1 MNTNTTRPR
10 MLRSLAASSLALL
23 GIFTAGTAL
32 AGIASTPSTT
42 AYHFSSHPMIAGV
55 VVSVNDREMV
65 VATDQG
71 ERVTLAMDARTMAP
85 RDLAPGMVLRTE
97 FVVLEGCRFYAE
109 RIVPVRGGMSTNRFQ
124 AYANTTDARDP
135 RSEGTSLAYSRDA
148 GLRNHAADF
157 QASLPQTV
165 GAHSP
170 GMVTTA
176 SPASR
181 QYLSSTHPMI
191 SGRVLSVNDHQLV
204 VETDQGQRV
213 ALLMDSR
220 TMVPSVVEPG
230 TVFRA
235 DFTQMNDGRYYA
247 KRITPD
253 ESATLQREPAYAHTR
268 DSDAAIAEGSPDCG
282 CASVSTVSST
292 ASVVEHH
299 VDADP
304 VVAQLDEPETLPMT
318 GSSQPLVL
326 LIGLI
331 ALGSAGLV
339 RVVRDGHVV

>member
-10 MLRSLAASSLALL
+10 MLRSFVASALALL
-23 GIFTAGTAL
+23 GIFTVGTAL
-32 AGIASTPSTT
+32 AGIPSTPSTT

-109 RIVPVRGGMSTNRFQ
+109 RIVPVRGGMSANRFQ

-135 RSEGTSLAYSRDA
+135 RSEGTSLASNRDA
-148 GLRNHAADF
+148 GRNAAADF
-157 QASLPQTV
+157 QTSLPQTV

-247 KRITPD
+247 KRVTPD
-253 ESATLQREPAYAHTR
+253 ESATLPREPAYAHTR
-268 DSDAAIAEGSPDCG
+268 DSDLAIAAGSPDCG
-282 CASVSTVSST
+282 CASVSTASST
-292 ASVVEHH
+292 ASMTERR

-304 VVAQLDEPETLPMT
+304 VVARLDEPETLPMT
-318 GSSQPLVL
+318 ASGQPLVL
-326 LIGLI
+326 LIGFI

-339 RVVRDGHVV
+339 RVVRDGRIV

>member
-1 MNTNTTRPR
+1 

-23 GIFTAGTAL
+23 GMLNVGTAL
-32 AGIASTPSTT
+32 ASIPSIPSTT
-42 AYHFSSHPMIAGV
+42 AYHFSSHPMISGT

-71 ERVTLAMDARTMAP
+71 EHITLAMDARTMAP

-97 FVVLEGCRFYAE
+97 FVALEGCRFYAE
-109 RIVPVRGGMSTNRFQ
+109 RIMPIRDGMSTNRFQ
-124 AYANTTDARDP
+124 AYANTADARDP
-135 RSEGTSLAYSRDA
+135 RSEGTGLAYHHEA
-148 GLRNHAADF
+148 GRSNQAADF

-165 GAHSP
+165 GAHSL
-170 GMVTTA
+170 GTVTTA

-204 VETDQGQRV
+204 VETDQGQHV

-220 TMVPSVVEPG
+220 TMVPSTVEPG

-268 DSDAAIAEGSPDCG
+268 DSDMAIAAGSSDCG
-282 CASVSTVSST
+282 CVSVTTASST
-292 ASVVEHH
+292 ASVIEHR
-299 VDADP
+299 DADP
-304 VVAQLDEPETLPMT
+304 VAAQVVDRPDTLPETA
-318 GSSQPLVL
+318 SSQPLVL
-326 LIGLI
+326 LIGMI

-339 RVVRDGHVV
+339 RVVRDGRIV